1 MPNETHSDL
10 RSGKVFQALCQAS
23 FKFENHHKWSQTKYL
38 QRLAWYSGGND
49 DERKRADLSAGA
61 EILALLVKLSEPVIP
76 ACL

>member
-1 MPNETHSDL
+1 MRHTLIYAPET
-10 RSGKVFQALCQAS
+10 VQTLCQSS
-23 FKFENHHKWSQTKYL
+23 FKFENHHKWSQTKHL

>member
-1 MPNETHSDL
+1 MVPNKAL
-10 RSGKVFQALCQAS
+10 AAAGLVF
-23 FKFENHHKWSQTKYL
+23 
-38 QRLAWYSGGND
+38 RRND